1 MSKID
6 DILKKAEEQGVDEEI
21 TNQML
26 RMEHEN
32 IKLKE
37 KNQLLQIQKSNS
49 TAEKFKKSNENYRKE
64 NKKLTDK
71 VNKLINKKNNIT
83 SHLSREQLGV
93 YDRMLTDFE
102 SMQTNFKISFPGE
115 THPIFSR
122 FTELVNQY
130 PNRDFIVSTI
140 KNKVDE
146 KVSLIDFEINT
157 QKQNIEILN
166 KCEEIIAEFPDTW
179 EEEVNDKM
187 KWLHTVTNI
196 EEIEQKIEQLRRDKV
211 EVKKWV
217 SLKKVIKPKPTTTKS
232 KVKNNLY
239 YDIINEFDRI
249 YDFCCNVGSINQY
262 KANIRVDGFNK
273 DDLHSGLTREL
284 EKQVGLC
291 EEPYSH
297 NFYYSNGEGRLVP
310 YELNRQFLQY
320 VNENTTF
327 IKYNAN
333 GKPQYKSGNIIN
345 SDVLFNKVPLYCNK
359 VQFRNQSLV
368 GFNNCFYNIEE
379 NEVVELNPQAPI
391 MPLKNTKTELYL
403 KKDFEIEDNPMKQI
417 LNECFSEADRRTLLA
432 YIGCALFDK
441 GYTQRQ
447 ESLYIMGKG
456 GTGKSTLTKAIC
468 SIFYNVGH
476 QLVSKFK
483 DSNEFGLSVFADSDV
498 VIIDE
503 IQSAPKNFTQR
514 IKEISSTDDL
524 PVEKKHFDTISI
536 PAVNVPRTF
545 FIGNNFAKSMY
556 EESDSE
562 GVRRRILIIIP
573 LKPIQSLGFQW
584 KDLIQPSCQ
593 QWLVQEAIEEYIRQG
608 LHKEAKPISEGLIPE
623 AEKENRLTMCT
634 YPEVFFLQKHFQIA
648 YFEGNTIDNNE
659 KISYH
664 DLFKFVRKCIDEKM
678 VEATCKESAT
688 NIFISTVK
696 KALKLPQEYKT
707 VTVEGSVYF
716 PAVIPKSEEAID
728 YLSKEASE

>member
-6 DILKKAEEQGVDEEI
+6 DIIRKAEEKGIGDEVKQQILE
-21 TNQML
+21 
-26 RMEHEN
+26 MEHEN
-32 IKLKE
+32 NKLKE
-37 KNQLLQIQKSNS
+37 EKRILQIQKSES
-49 TAEKFKKSNENYRKE
+49 KAEQYKKSNENYRKE

-71 VNKLINKKNNIT
+71 VNKLTKKKNNIS

-93 YDRMLTDFE
+93 YDRMLNDFE
-102 SMQTNFKISFPGE
+102 TSQTNFKISFPGE
-115 THPIFSR
+115 DHPIFSR

-140 KNKVDE
+140 KDKVNE
-146 KVSLIDFEINT
+146 KLNLVDFEIKA
-157 QKQNIEILN
+157 QEKNIKILEE
-166 KCEEIIAEFPDTW
+166 CEKTIEENPDTW
-179 EEEVNDKM
+179 EEEVDKNTV
-187 KWLHTVTNI
+187 WLHTVTNI
-196 EEIEQKIEQLRRDKV
+196 DEIKQKIKQLKKDKQ
-211 EVKKWV
+211 EIKKWIL
-217 SLKKVIKPKPTTTKS
+217 LKNVIQPKPTNTKT
-232 KVKNNLY
+232 KLKNNLY
-239 YDIINEFDRI
+239 YEIINEFDRI

-262 KANIRVDGFNK
+262 KASIRVGGFTK
-273 DDLHSGLTREL
+273 DELYSELTREL

-320 VNENTTF
+320 INENTTF
-327 IKYNAN
+327 YQSNKS
-333 GKPQYKSGNIIN
+333 GTKYKSGNIIN

-359 VQFRNQSLV
+359 IQYRNQSLV
-368 GFNNCFYNIEE
+368 GFNNCFYDIE
-379 NEVVELNPQAPI
+379 NDNLIKLNPQAPI

-403 KKDFEIEDNPMKQI
+403 KSEFEIEDNPMKRI
-417 LNECFSEADRRTLLA
+417 FNECFTEIDRKTLLA

-447 ESLYIMGKG
+447 ESLYIMGRG

-503 IQSAPKNFTQR
+503 IQSAPKNFTNR

-536 PAVNVPRTF
+536 PAENVPRTF
-545 FIGNNFAKSMY
+545 FIGNNFSQSMY
-556 EESDSE
+556 EDSDSE

-573 LKPIQSLGFQW
+573 LIPIQSLKYQW
-584 KDLIQPSCQ
+584 KDLIQPACK
-593 QWLVQEAIEEYIRQG
+593 QWLVQEAIEEYKAQG
-608 LHKEAKPISEGLIPE
+608 LNKKAIPISQGLMSE
-623 AEKENRLTMCT
+623 AEKENRLMMCT
-634 YPEVFFLQKHFQIA
+634 YPERYFVQKHFEIA
-648 YFEGNTIDNNE
+648 YFEGNTMNNE
-659 KISYH
+659 EKMAYD
-664 DLFKFVRKCIDEKM
+664 DLFRFTRKCIDDKM

-688 NIFISTVK
+688 NIFISIVK
-696 KALKLPQEYKT
+696 TALKLPQDYKT
-707 VTVEGSVYF
+707 ITIEGQIYF
-716 PAVIPKSEEAID
+716 PAIIPKSEEAIN
-728 YLSKEASE
+728 YLSKEVSE